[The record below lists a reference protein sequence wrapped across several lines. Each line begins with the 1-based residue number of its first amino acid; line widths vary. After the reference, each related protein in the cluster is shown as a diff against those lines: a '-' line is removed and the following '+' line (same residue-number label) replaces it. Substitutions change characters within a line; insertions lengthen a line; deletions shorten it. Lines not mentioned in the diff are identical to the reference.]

1 MFTVGVQVNAAK
13 YNQQRVSSVRYLGE
27 LYNYRMVESQVIFHT
42 LYSFIT
48 FGTTLDGKHIILY
61 MTLFYINHR

>member
-1 MFTVGVQVNAAK
+1 MVCDQVNHPK

-42 LYSFIT
+42 LYSLIT
-48 FGTTLDGKHIILY
+48 FAVSFDGTTPVFELNYHLLCI
-61 MTLFYINHR
+61 